1 MGSSVSYP
9 ECIYRTCTFVE
20 RHPNHF
26 TIRHLRLDRV
36 PPYTQESETL
46 VVERLM
52 GFRFFKPGSNLHTVG
67 PECHPGC
74 HSLVISTMDRPSID
88 RCGKL
93 LCSVDTFYMDVCP
106 SHVDRDAIP
115 W

>member
-20 RHPNHF
+20 RLPNHF
-26 TIRHLRLDRV
+26 TIRSIRLDSF
-36 PPYTQESETL
+36 PTYSEEPEPL
-46 VVERLM
+46 VDERLM
-52 GFRFFKPGSNLHTVG
+52 DICFPKPGANLHTAG
-67 PECHPGC
+67 SECYPGC
-74 HSLVISTMDRPSID
+74 NSLVISTMDRPSID